1 MTYMYPFKNYSPDVP
16 KVVAGEGIY
25 LIDEKGKR
33 YIDSTC
39 GPMTTA
45 LGHCHPAI
53 IEVVRE
59 QVGRLHFAYRHHFR
73 CDEPEALAETL
84 IELSADNKAFAFFLN
99 GGSEASEAAYRIAL
113 EFFAKQ
119 GKPNKTLA
127 LGRTVT
133 NHGNTIGSLTY
144 GDDKAR
150 KQGLLGRV
158 IDIAVSDM
166 KLPPCYCFQCPF
178 DKAPDSCKLE
188 CVDRSFEII
197 DEIGSDR
204 IACVFL
210 EPVTG
215 SSGGALVPHERYI
228 KEVRKGLQERDI
240 LLVADEIVTGLGRTG
255 HWFNMSHW
263 EAESDITVIGKSLGA
278 GFTPISGLL
287 ISREIGETL
296 ADSAVPHFVGH
307 TYSGNPLST
316 GVARAVIKV
325 IDEEIGMAEI
335 GAKGVYFGDLL
346 RQQLLDTGFVVDVR
360 GQGLLWAVETELS
373 RNRSDAFIKAGHRL
387 GVNLYPCR
395 SSGAGGEALTFL
407 FSPPLTITRDEL
419 SDMVSM
425 VKQAFVEMA

>member
-1 MTYMYPFKNYSPDVP
+1 MTYMYPFQNYSPDVP
-16 KVVAGEGIY
+16 KVVSGEGIY
-25 LIDEKGKR
+25 LIDEHGKR

-45 LGHCHPAI
+45 LGHCHPDIVEI
-53 IEVVRE
+53 IRE

-73 CDEPEALAETL
+73 CDEPEALAEKL
-84 IELSADNKAFAFFLN
+84 IQLSDDNKAFAFFLN

-119 GKPNKTLA
+119 GLSEKTLA

-133 NHGNTIGSLTY
+133 NHGNTIQSLTY
-144 GDDKAR
+144 GDDRAR
-150 KQGLLGRV
+150 KRGLLGRV

-178 DKAPDSCKLE
+178 DKSPSNCKLE

-197 DEIGSDR
+197 DEIGPER

-228 KEVRKGLQERDI
+228 KEVKKGLQERNI

-255 HWFNMSHW
+255 EWFNMQHW
-263 EAESDITVIGKSLGA
+263 GTESDITVIGKSLGS

-287 ISREIGETL
+287 ISREIGEAL

-316 GVARAVIKV
+316 SVAHAVISV
-325 IDEEIGMAEI
+325 IEKKIGMDEI
-335 GAKGVYFGDLL
+335 SAKGKLFGELL
-346 RQQLLDTGFVVDVR
+346 RQHLLEPGFVADLR
-360 GQGLLWAVETELS
+360 GQGLLWAVETGLDRS
-373 RNRSDAFIKAGHRL
+373 RADAFVKTGHRL
-387 GVNLYPCR
+387 GINLYPCR
-395 SSGAGGEALTFL
+395 SSGVGGEALTFL
-407 FSPPLTITRDEL
+407 FSPPLTITRGEIA
-419 SDMVSM
+419 DMVAM
-425 VKQAFVEMA
+425 VKQVFTEAA